1 MPNST
6 KTHVIQYRNILMI
19 KNPVYPNS
27 TQVIRQYSPQVLP
40 DAVSEYSIFIH
51 KNIVINNKEREEIN
65 LTQEELRAALLKR
78 LEREK
83 QCWISK
89 ATGIN
94 KDTLSRFKRGK
105 IDLYDYLFVKL
116 EAYLTNRK
124 SYYTQKIK

>member
-1 MPNST
+1 MTEIYN
-6 KTHVIQYRNILMI
+6 
-19 KNPVYPNS
+19 
-27 TQVIRQYSPQVLP
+27 
-40 DAVSEYSIFIH
+40 E
-51 KNIVINNKEREEIN
+51 IV
-65 LTQEELRAALLKR
+65 RAALLKR

-116 EAYLTNRK
+116 EAYLT
-124 SYYTQKIK
+124 SSES

>member
-1 MPNST
+1 M
-6 KTHVIQYRNILMI
+6 
-19 KNPVYPNS
+19 
-27 TQVIRQYSPQVLP
+27 LP
-40 DAVSEYSIFIH
+40 DAVWKYIIFIH
-51 KNIVINNKEREEIN
+51 KNQVINIKEGEEIS

-116 EAYLTNRK
+116 EAYLT
-124 SYYTQKIK
+124 SSDS

>member
-1 MPNST
+1 MLS
-6 KTHVIQYRNILMI
+6 
-19 KNPVYPNS
+19 
-27 TQVIRQYSPQVLP
+27 
-40 DAVSEYSIFIH
+40 DAVWKYIIFIH
-51 KNIVINNKEREEIN
+51 KNQVINIKERGIS

-116 EAYLTNRK
+116 EAYLT
-124 SYYTQKIK
+124 SSES